1 LLFDNDCNLQH
12 FLIFAKTQ
20 TKFMIKYILPVIA
33 FFIFISGFAQRIP
46 MSREAYIQKYYALAI
61 SEMERSG
68 IPASIT
74 LAQGCWES
82 QNGNSILATDGNNH
96 FGIKCKAE
104 WKGKKIYHD
113 DDAKGECFRK
123 YAHAEASY
131 LDHSNFLMNSSR
143 YSFLFQLDPKDYA
156 GWARGLKQAGYATD
170 PSYPERLIKII
181 EDFKLYLYDEYGD
194 NRQVASIKQET
205 PPAKPEKSPVA
216 KKVIVSRKIE
226 MRNGLRSIVVQE
238 GDTYENLTK
247 RYKLKDWEL
256 YTYNDFGKGRQPRPN
271 EILYIQAKYKKANKQ
286 HKQHVTESGDTMH
299 YIAQRYGLRL
309 KQLLKRNRMD
319 AGDEPAE
326 GQIVYLHKK
335 RPRKG

>member
-1 LLFDNDCNLQH
+1 
-12 FLIFAKTQ
+12 
-20 TKFMIKYILPVIA
+20 MIKYILPVIT
-33 FFIFISGFAQRIP
+33 FFFFISGFAQRIP

-113 DDAKGECFRK
+113 DDAKHECFRK

-181 EDFKLYLYDEYGD
+181 EDFKLYIYDEYGD
-194 NRQVASIKQET
+194 NRQLASIKQEEEKPATTKALKHSNT
-205 PPAKPEKSPVA
+205 PSV
-216 KKVIVSRKIE
+216 KKNATHKIE
-226 MRNGLRSIVVQE
+226 MRNGLRTIVVLE
-238 GDTYENLTK
+238 GDTYQSLTK
-247 RYKLKDWEL
+247 FLKLKDWEL

-271 EILYIQAKYKKANKQ
+271 EILYIQQKYKKASKL
-286 HKQHVTESGDTMH
+286 HKQHVTENGDTMH

-309 KQLLKRNRMD
+309 KQLLQRNRMD

-326 GQIVYLHKK
+326 GQIVYLRNK

>member
-1 LLFDNDCNLQH
+1 
-12 FLIFAKTQ
+12 
-20 TKFMIKYILPVIA
+20 MIKYILPVVT
-33 FFIFISGFAQRIP
+33 FFIFISGFAQQNP
-46 MSREAYIQKYYALAI
+46 MTREAYIQKYYPLAI

-82 QNGNSILATDGNNH
+82 QNGNSVLATDGNNH
-96 FGIKCKAE
+96 FGIKCKSD

-131 LDHSNFLMNSSR
+131 IDHSNFLLSGSR

-170 PSYPERLIKII
+170 PSYPDRLIKII

-194 NRQVASIKQET
+194 NRQLASIKQE
-205 PPAKPEKSPVA
+205 PEKTGYEKSSITKTKAPA
-216 KKVIVSRKIE
+216 ISRKIE
-226 MRNGLRSIVVQE
+226 IRNGLRTIVVQE
-238 GDTYENLTK
+238 GDTYESLTK

-256 YTYNDFGKGRQPRPN
+256 YTYNDFGKGRQPKPN
-271 EILYIQAKYKKANKQ
+271 EILYIQAKYKKANRN
-286 HKQHVTESGDTMH
+286 HKQHVTENGDTMH
-299 YIAQRYGLRL
+299 YIAQRYGL
-309 KQLLKRNRMD
+309 KIKPLLRRNRMD

-326 GQIVYLHKK
+326 GQIVYLHHK

>member
-1 LLFDNDCNLQH
+1 LLFANDGTLQH
-12 FLIFAKTQ
+12 FLIFVKTQ
-20 TKFMIKYILPVIA
+20 TKVMIKYILSVFA
-33 FFIFISGFAQRIP
+33 SFILISGFAQQIP
-46 MSREAYIQKYYALAI
+46 MTREEYIQKYYPLAI

-68 IPASIT
+68 IPASII

-82 QNGNSILATDGNNH
+82 QNGNSVLATEGNNH
-96 FGIKCKAE
+96 FGIKCKSE

-131 LDHSNFLMNSSR
+131 VDHSNFLMAGTR
-143 YSFLFQLDPKDYA
+143 YSSLFQLNPKDYA

-170 PSYPERLIKII
+170 PGYAERLIKII
-181 EDFKLYLYDEYGD
+181 EDFKLYVFDGYGD
-194 NRQVASIKQET
+194 NRQIATIKNDAENPKLEKQT
-205 PPAKPEKSPVA
+205 IAKTNA
-216 KKVIVSRKIE
+216 VSRRVE
-226 MRNGLRSIVVQE
+226 MRNGLRSIVVAE
-238 GDTYENLTK
+238 GDTYESLTK
-247 RYKLKDWEL
+247 RFKLKDWEL

-286 HKQHVTESGDTMH
+286 HKQHVTENGDTMH
-299 YIAQRYGLRL
+299 YIAQRYGIKLKPLLR
-309 KQLLKRNRMD
+309 RNRMG

-326 GQIVYLHKK
+326 GQIVYLHHK